1 MNNSSENSLLQ
12 FERLEKQLNGSA
24 KRGAPPDQRQPRNQ
38 PSIQEVDD
46 DDGGEAHDQTLQLPS
61 HEAFMRQGMAD
72 GEAEDGS
79 DVPVELS
86 YQRLLQNSPSI
97 ISSGSTERQQLHSST
112 HSSPAPRPS
121 SLSASRAA
129 PKTTPRTSSTTTL
142 MAPLK
147 VPDFKQSELRPPPS
161 RPLQP
166 PPPPLSVQKARPMFQ
181 STPHNKKQLLKP
193 TTPGGHQI
201 SPIPEEGE
209 LDLDRLVSAL
219 LDDQQ
224 QQQQQVATTAASAAD
239 QRAVTSLITQ
249 LRDVIAQWDWAKA
262 RHRHV
267 EKIYFERQTE
277 EQDARWEQLNA
288 EISKFNER
296 KADEWAQIAKVRAEL
311 HAEREK
317 RMGKKDADR
326 LKELEQELTK
336 LKSKDALG
344 SQRASEWRTR
354 VRELEGEVRVRE
366 QSYTDNIMRI
376 KKLERQLVTAEQE
389 NSNLRTRLTLLRSEV
404 AKKKQ
409 QEEHQQQQH
418 QHARKVP
425 AAAAPQ
431 PPSSNSN
438 STTNSQHHQQ
448 QQLDQN
454 QQQLVAAHRPTP
466 FRMING
472 PRDRTAAAVHQTVT
486 NTDMG
491 GDVVV
496 TELVSC
502 RRTMPTTTG
511 RAGRGDTVQQHA
523 LHRCMLY
530 EWPSTRNF
538 RWTSDGTAHRT
549 SGESVQIDY
558 LHAERLYEVRMPR
571 GHLLRFLLS
580 GQLELHWANG
590 DRTLVLPDNE
600 RRELFSPEQPNFRM
614 EIFMPTGVAYR
625 LIAQTQ
631 WQREA
636 FVPDSAR
643 MSARADGSFV
653 AEHVEERQPKPAD
666 RGDGLLGRPSLQINS
681 PDFQLRRFADTKAVK
696 LALDRRAGV
705 QLWLCTDNVLL
716 VKHVF
721 KPVAVA
727 FNNTPAQKCVCFSY
741 GRCRHINTNN
751 SNNGTTIANNGNNG

>member
-1 MNNSSENSLLQ
+1 MNSSSENSLLQ
-12 FERLEKQLNGSA
+12 FERLERQLNGSA
-24 KRGAPPDQRQPRNQ
+24 RRGAPPDQRQPRNQ

-46 DDGGEAHDQTLQLPS
+46 DDGAEAHDQTLQLPS
-61 HEAFMRQGMAD
+61 HEAFMRQGMAAGD
-72 GEAEDGS
+72 DEAEDGS

-97 ISSGSTERQQLHSST
+97 ISSGSIERQMHSSA

-121 SLSASRAA
+121 SLSASRTA

-147 VPDFKQSELRPPPS
+147 VPDFKQSELRP
-161 RPLQP
+161 P

-219 LDDQQ
+219 LDEH
-224 QQQQQVATTAASAAD
+224 QQQQQVATTATAAAD
-239 QRAVTSLITQ
+239 QRAVTSMVTQ
-249 LRDVIAQWDWAKA
+249 LRDLIAQWDWAKA

-267 EKIYFERQTE
+267 EKIYFERQTD

-288 EISKFNER
+288 EKSKFNER

-336 LKSKDALG
+336 LKSKDVLG

-366 QSYTDNIMRI
+366 QSYTDNLMRI

-409 QEEHQQQQH
+409 EEEHQQQP
-418 QHARKVP
+418 RKVAA

-431 PPSSNSN
+431 LPSSASS

-454 QQQLVAAHRPTP
+454 QQQLVAAYRPPP

-472 PRDRTAAAVHQTVT
+472 PRDRTAAAVHQTA
-486 NTDMG
+486 NMNMG

-502 RRTMPTTTG
+502 RRTVPTTTG
-511 RAGRGDTVQQHA
+511 KAGRGETVQQQQQQQHT

-590 DRTLVLPDNE
+590 DRTLVLADNE

-625 LIAQTQ
+625 LNAQTQ

-636 FVPDSAR
+636 FVPDPAR
-643 MSARADGSFV
+643 MSVRADGSFV
-653 AEHVEERQPKPAD
+653 AEHVEERKANPTD
-666 RGDGLLGRPSLQINS
+666 RGDALLGRPSLQINS
-681 PDFQLRRFADTKAVK
+681 PDFQLRRFADTSGE
-696 LALDRRAGV
+696 AGV
-705 QLWLCTDNVLL
+705 GQAGRRSA
-716 VKHVF
+716 
-721 KPVAVA
+721 VAVHGQCTA
-727 FNNTPAQKCVCFSY
+727 CQACVQACGCCF
-741 GRCRHINTNN
+741 
-751 SNNGTTIANNGNNG
+751 